1 MPRAKKKQITLIYPH
16 QLFESHPALSVTKD
30 IYLIE
35 DDRFFTDFKFHKKK
49 LLFHKASILAYKKEL
64 ASSGYR
70 ISHVKQGTADT
81 KTYLTELMSKKTLE
95 DVYVADLS
103 DQKLMWN
110 LQRMCKQ
117 HQKRLHIFESPA
129 FLTPNKI
136 LSDFFNKRKN
146 FSMASFYIQQ
156 RKRLNIL
163 VRNSKPV
170 GGKWSFDPENRK
182 KLPRHL
188 YVPKPKT
195 PETTPSKSLA
205 SKINNEYERNPGTVD
220 EFIFPVTHR
229 DARQWLKDFIE
240 NRLRYFGDY
249 EDSISAHSVFV
260 FHSVLSPLLNVGL
273 LTPKEVLEQVL
284 LAAEHSRIPNNSL
297 EGFIRQII
305 GWREFIR
312 GAYIAIG
319 EKQRKSNFWNCSN
332 KLTKAFY
339 DGTTGVEPVD
349 TIIKRVIHHSYC
361 HHIERLMILGNF
373 MLLCE
378 IHPDEVYRWFMELF
392 IDAFDWVMVPN
403 VYGMS
408 QYADGGL
415 ITSKPYISSSNYIK
429 KMSDFGTGP
438 WCNIWDALFWRFIQK
453 HENVFA
459 GIARM
464 RVMTFQLKRMG
475 KKKAKEHVKVAE
487 QYLNRLLD

>member
-35 DDRFFTDFKFHKKK
+35 DGRFFTDLKFHKKK

-70 ISHVKQGTADT
+70 ISPVKQGTADT

-136 LSDFFNKRKN
+136 LSDYFNKRKN

-195 PETTPSKSLA
+195 PEITPSKSLA
-205 SKINNEYERNPGTVD
+205 SKINNKYERNPGTVD
-220 EFIFPVTHR
+220 EFIFPVTRR
-229 DARQWLKDFIE
+229 DARRWLKDFIE
-240 NRLRYFGDY
+240 NRLIYFGDY
-249 EDSISAHSVFV
+249 EDSISAHSMFV
-260 FHSVLSPLLNVGL
+260 FHSVLSPLLNIGL
-273 LTPKEVLEQVL
+273 LTPKKVLEQVL
-284 LAAEHSRIPNNSL
+284 LADEHNRIPINSL

-312 GAYIAIG
+312 GVYIFIG

-332 KLTKAFY
+332 KLPKAFY

-349 TIIKRVIHHSYC
+349 TIIKRVVRHSYC

-378 IHPDEVYRWFMELF
+378 IHPNEVYRWFMELF

-429 KMSDFGTGP
+429 KMSDFGRGP
-438 WCNIWDALFWRFIQK
+438 WCDIWDALFWRFIQK
-453 HENVFA
+453 HEKVFA
-459 GIARM
+459 DNARM

-475 KKKAKEHVKVAE
+475 KKKIKEYVKVAE
-487 QYLNRLLD
+487 RYLNRL

>member
-1 MPRAKKKQITLIYPH
+1 MPRAKEKQITLIYPH

-30 IYLIE
+30 VYLVE
-35 DDRFFTDFKFHKKK
+35 DGRFFTDFKFHKKK
-49 LLFHKASILAYKKEL
+49 LLFHKASILAYKKEMV
-64 ASSGYR
+64 SSGYR
-70 ISHVKQGTADT
+70 ITHVKQGTTDT
-81 KTYLTELMSKKTLE
+81 KTYLTELMSKKALE
-95 DVYVADLS
+95 DIYVIDPS

-110 LQRMCKQ
+110 LNRMCRQ

-129 FLTPNKI
+129 FLTPNKV
-136 LSDFFNKRKN
+136 LDDFFYTRKN

-156 RKRLNIL
+156 RKRLDIL
-163 VRNSKPV
+163 IRSGKPV

-182 KLPRHL
+182 KLPRGL
-188 YVPKPKT
+188 YIPEPKT
-195 PETTPSKSLA
+195 PETPPKSLA
-205 SKINNEYERNPGTVD
+205 SEISKDYKGNPGIVD
-220 EFIFPVTHR
+220 ELIFPVTR
-229 DARQWLKDFIE
+229 CDARQWLKDFIE
-240 NRLRYFGDY
+240 NRLKYFGDY
-249 EDSISAHSVFV
+249 EDSISTQSVFV
-260 FHSVLSPLLNVGL
+260 FHSVLSPLLNTGL
-273 LTPKEVLEQVL
+273 LTPKEVLDNVL
-284 LAAEHSRIPNNSL
+284 CTAMKNKIPINSL
-297 EGFIRQII
+297 EGFVRQII

-332 KLTKAFY
+332 KLPKAFY

-349 TIIKRVIHHSYC
+349 TIIKRVIRHSYC

-378 IHPDEVYRWFMELF
+378 IHPDKVYRWFMELF
-392 IDAFDWVMVPN
+392 VDSFDWVMVPN

-429 KMSDFGTGP
+429 KMSDFGKGP
-438 WCNIWDALFWRFIQK
+438 WCDIWDALFWRFIQK
-453 HENVFA
+453 HEKIFA
-459 GIARM
+459 DNARM
-464 RVMTFQLKRMG
+464 RVMTFQLKRMD

-487 QYLNRLLD
+487 QYLNRLLG